1 MSELIVRENVYISD
15 ASSKEDLFKE
25 LYDKLKADDLVN
37 DKFLQ
42 MVYEREKNYP
52 TGMDMS
58 LVKDSLPNIAIPHTE
73 AEACN
78 VTRVIP
84 VKLNKKISFNNM
96 IDPEQELDVSFIF
109 MILNGEGG
117 MQTDVLAKI
126 MDFVTK
132 TQGIEEIFSLDSE
145 VKIYEFIE
153 KNF

>member
-42 MVYEREKNYP
+42 MVEEREKNYP

-58 LVKDSLPNIAIPHTE
+58 LVSENLPNIAIPHTE
-73 AEACN
+73 AEACK

-84 VKLNKKISFNNM
+84 VKLNNKISFNNM
-96 IDPEQELDVSFIF
+96 IDPEKELDVSFIF
-109 MILNGEGG
+109 MILNSEGG

-132 TQGIEEIFSLDSE
+132 TEDIENLFGLDSE
-145 VKIYEFIE
+145 DKIYEFIE

>member
-1 MSELIVRENVYISD
+1 MSELIVRDNVYISD

-42 MVYEREKNYP
+42 MVEEREKNYP

-58 LVKDSLPNIAIPHTE
+58 LVSENLPNIAIPHTE
-73 AEACN
+73 AEACK

-84 VKLNKKISFNNM
+84 VKLNNKISFNNM
-96 IDPEQELDVSFIF
+96 IDPEKELDVSFIF
-109 MILNGEGG
+109 MILNSEGG

-132 TQGIEEIFSLDSE
+132 TEDIENLFGLDSE
-145 VKIYEFIE
+145 DKIYEFIE

>member
-15 ASSKEDLFKE
+15 AFSKGDLFKE

-37 DKFLQ
+37 DRFLQ
-42 MVYEREKNYP
+42 MVEEREKNYP

-58 LVKDSLPNIAIPHTE
+58 LVSESLPNIAIPHTE
-73 AEACN
+73 AEACK

-84 VKLNKKISFNNM
+84 VKLNNKISFNNM
-96 IDPEQELDVSFIF
+96 IDPEKELDVSFIF
-109 MILNGEGG
+109 MILNSEGG

-132 TQGIEEIFSLDSE
+132 TEDIENLFGLDSE
-145 VKIYEFIE
+145 DKIYEFIE